1 MGVRGPGKSVEVHT
15 PADSHESVL
24 NCTVRV
30 KRWFADVATVKKM
43 YTAVARSLSVQNEE
57 EILSGY
63 FESDLDYG
71 NIVENSERVKVIER
85 ALGPDVVTFTDGSF
99 QQLLHDDVVK
109 GSVVVT
115 NEGEN
120 REWIEGVDYE
130 IDYGSGRI
138 RHLLLR
144 NTGGGNATGAGAGSG
159 SDVVSAA
166 ISLTIEKSVNV
177 HYQYYLTKT
186 RNFDYSINYV
196 KGTLSRKD
204 GSTLQSG
211 AKVYVDYRVQ
221 EVVSDEVVAQCID
234 QAHVWIVSRTG
245 QDVEIL
251 PCGVDDNLKYGEAYF
266 ALYLIAKIGA
276 ANLIYEKRSDD
287 IEEAA
292 KELSIISEDYRR
304 LSLSFLQP
312 YLTFP
317 PLKQSGRRVKNPYGT
332 NN

>member
-1 MGVRGPGKSVEVHT
+1 
-15 PADSHESVL
+15 
-24 NCTVRV
+24 V

-63 FESDLDYG
+63 FENELDYG

-138 RHLLLR
+138 RHLLPR
-144 NTGGGNATGAGAGSG
+144 QSGGSATGAGAGLG
-159 SDVVSAA
+159 SEVVSAA

-186 RNFDYSINYV
+186 KNFDYSINYV

-204 GSTLQSG
+204 GSTLRSG

-221 EVVSDEVVAQCID
+221 EVVGDEVVAQCID

-245 QDVEIL
+245 QDVEML

-266 ALYLIAKIGA
+266 TLYLIAKMGA